1 MSRQGNH
8 LHFVPDGARELA
20 ERRRWQ
26 AEKLLHAALAPIG
39 GARPVFARVLE
50 RALAQARRGE
60 AGFWLPMAFAVQRFG
75 SRLELSVPTAAIE
88 QVVLDG
94 VAVGG
99 RRLHT
104 GQWFIGAGDW
114 SPILWPIG
122 RHQVSQEAAELLAQ
136 DLCFRDTTVYRHYR
150 LRAEGGRPMVR
161 NRVALDSVER
171 IDAYFERFVALFR
184 SIRAQGVLRRGNLP
198 GRARQGGGQR
208 SWWTELG
215 EQDIG
220 VALDA
225 TGRLSKLPGGQ
236 HRFAIARALG
246 LEAVPVQVRLLH
258 VDALQGR
265 SAAELVSLVEIG
277 RLCELCNA
285 R

>member
-1 MSRQGNH
+1 VSGQGND

-50 RALAQARRGE
+50 RALARARRGE

-88 QVVLDG
+88 HVVLDG
-94 VAVGG
+94 VAAGG

-104 GQWFIGAGDW
+104 GHWLIGAGDW

-122 RHQVSQEAAELLAQ
+122 RHQVSREAAELLAQ

-150 LRAEGGRPMVR
+150 LRAQGGRPMVR

-184 SIRAQGVLRRGNLP
+184 SRVRWGWRLCPCRYACCMLTHFRVVLP
-198 GRARQGGGQR
+198 R
-208 SWWTELG
+208 SWCRWWRLG
-215 EQDIG
+215 G
-220 VALDA
+220 CVNCA
-225 TGRLSKLPGGQ
+225 THDENIPR
-236 HRFAIARALG
+236 I
-246 LEAVPVQVRLLH
+246 
-258 VDALQGR
+258 
-265 SAAELVSLVEIG
+265 
-277 RLCELCNA
+277 
-285 R
+285 

>member
-1 MSRQGNH
+1 MSGQGND
-8 LHFVPDGARELA
+8 LLFVPDGTRELA
-20 ERRRWQ
+20 DRRRWQ
-26 AEKLLHAALAPIG
+26 AEKLLYSALAPIG
-39 GARPVFARVLE
+39 GARPVFARALE
-50 RALAQARRGE
+50 RALAQARQGE
-60 AGFWLPMAFAVQRFG
+60 AGFWLPMAFALRRFG
-75 SRLELSVPTAAIE
+75 AGLELTVPTAAIE
-88 QVVLDG
+88 HVLLDG

-114 SPILWPIG
+114 TPILWPIS
-122 RHQVSQEAAELLAQ
+122 RHQVSQEAAELLGQ
-136 DLCFRDTTVYRHYR
+136 DLCFRDSAVYRHYR

-161 NRVALDSVER
+161 NRVVLDSVER

-184 SIRAQGVLRRGNLP
+184 SIRAQGVLRRSALP

-208 SWWTELG
+208 SWWTERG

-246 LEAVPVQVRLLH
+246 LDAVPVQVRLLH
-258 VDALQGR
+258 VGALRGR
-265 SAAELVSLVEIG
+265 SAGELVSLIETG
-277 RLCELCNA
+277 RLRELCNA